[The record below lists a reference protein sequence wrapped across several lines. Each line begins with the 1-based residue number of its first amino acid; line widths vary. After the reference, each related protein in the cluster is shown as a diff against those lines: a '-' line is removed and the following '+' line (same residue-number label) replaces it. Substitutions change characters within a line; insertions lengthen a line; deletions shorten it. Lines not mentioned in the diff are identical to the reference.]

1 MNKYVKDIY
10 FAMRLHMTLPER
22 MTLFED
28 LPNGWEVILGQGA
41 LQSFYVSDV
50 DNPPPE
56 VRSDAVTVAGMNGS
70 IYMAED
76 TGRVLFEDKTVTVKF
91 GGRGDDMNWNLVSVL
106 RSNYQGRLVD
116 FTFDDYRDVKHF
128 QTGRVSVDFDPV
140 LCTFEMVFTEVPPF
154 LYSTELFQK
163 GMTARTNYEK
173 RNNADPWHFDENTQG
188 TPPYHTDIPLNF
200 VYAVNQNNIGYDYIR
215 TKGVG
220 AQAGAKMLFG
230 VSSLVGG
237 EVWFEDANG
246 NKSAT
251 VATVCPTTLSGSVG
265 EIRMHFRVDGSCY
278 EWVTTTENT
287 REYLPTIRCSY
298 VLSNYVQIDA
308 NGEVINVAGDG
319 ITTLD
324 FPSNVAIRPDIHG
337 LDCIIIADGIAI
349 EYKRDSFAK
358 PVPRLVLPRPEAS
371 KNGTMSKSVFC
382 CVPVGNGDAS
392 TVSTAMRF
400 IPVEV
405 F

>member
-1 MNKYVKDIY
+1 MNKYVKDIN

-28 LPNGWEVILGQGA
+28 LPKGWEVILGQGA
-41 LQSFYVSDV
+41 LQSFYVSEV

-56 VRSDAVTVAGMNGS
+56 VRSDAVTVAGANGS

-128 QTGRVSVDFDPV
+128 QTGRVSVDFDPI

-173 RNNADPWHFDENTQG
+173 RNNTDPWNFDENQYG
-188 TPPYHTDIPLNF
+188 TPPYHSDIPLNF
-200 VYAVNQNNIGYDYIR
+200 VYSFQQNHVGDDYIR

-220 AQAGAKMLFG
+220 APEGRKMLFG

-237 EVWFEDANG
+237 EVWFEDADG
-246 NKSAT
+246 NKST
-251 VATVCPTTLSGSVG
+251 TFATVCPTTISGSVG
-265 EIRMHFRVDGSCY
+265 ELRMHFRLDGSHY
-278 EWVTTTENT
+278 EWVTTMEET

-308 NGEVINVAGDG
+308 NGEIINVAGDG

-324 FPSNVAIRPDIHG
+324 FPSNVAVRPDIHG

-358 PVPRLVLPRPEAS
+358 PVPCLVLPRPEAR
-371 KNGTMSKSVFC
+371 KIGTMSRSYFC
-382 CVPVGNGDAS
+382 CVPTGNGDAS
-392 TVSTAMRF
+392 TVSTGMRF
-400 IPVEV
+400 IPAEV